1 MKEIGKIIGTFLIAL
16 ALTSCATSNISQ
28 IDESPVGTVE
38 NKASSFDIQSVPK
51 IPVRNIFNDALD
63 NEEIFSSGD
72 VKQYIRLD
80 STIPI
85 YLYGGWKDTINGNH
99 LAMNFEKGLLHIFI
113 SNDILSNR
121 LFIIGKDCD
130 LIQKEWSGT
139 LDNPILINFKT
150 ERTTIGSNFKI
161 IYGSLSDNQFAFELK
176 MEDSGILYGG
186 IFTYEEKTDTIL
198 AAINTIDSNGVKK
211 RVIYTLS
218 RNGEPLLAANTFIC
232 PDWLKDYKG
241 DGKKIKTDFSD
252 DGFKINLK
260 NKDDK
265 QIDISFYENNMQPES
280 DKIYSTEDKIEIEMF
295 KNEIRENVDLD
306 FFYILSDDT
315 TSIDGIE
322 QNEKIISIQIKE
334 KTTGRGGIIQ
344 GNFVENQ
351 EPIWRM
357 YLKNEDGSFTPFFK

>member
-1 MKEIGKIIGTFLIAL
+1 MKEIGKIIGTFLMAL

-28 IDESPVGTVE
+28 IDDSPLGTVD

-51 IPVRNIFNDALD
+51 IPVKNIFNDALD
-63 NEEIFSSGD
+63 NEEKFSSGD
-72 VKQYIRLD
+72 VKKYIRLD

-99 LAMNFEKGLLHIFI
+99 LAINFEKGLLHIFI

-130 LIQKEWSGT
+130 LVQKEWSGT

-161 IYGSLSDNQFAFELK
+161 IYGSLSANQFAFELK

-295 KNEIRENVDLD
+295 KNEIKENVDFD
-306 FFYILSDDT
+306 FFYIVSDDT
-315 TSIDGIE
+315 TLIDGIE

-357 YLKNEDGSFTPFFK
+357 YLKNEDGSFIPFFK